1 MMTFLFGVLVGI
13 LLMLAVVAVLFLR
26 WRKGFGL
33 VGYASTTEQAADMI
47 MTMLKANRPLRNEIV
62 TRLRL

>member
-26 WRKGFGL
+26 WRKGYGL

-47 MTMLKANRPLRNEIV
+47 MTMLKANRALRNEIV
-62 TRLRL
+62 LRLKP